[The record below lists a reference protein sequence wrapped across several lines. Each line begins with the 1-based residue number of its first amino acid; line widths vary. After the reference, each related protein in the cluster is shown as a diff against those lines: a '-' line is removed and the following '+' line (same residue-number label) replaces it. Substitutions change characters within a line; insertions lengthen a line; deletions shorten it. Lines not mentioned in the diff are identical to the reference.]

1 MVYCIFYQ
9 EKSVLDFLLEASSGE
24 PDDKLRLAMI
34 AVLSAS
40 QLTDV
45 CFSNAVPRMGTHP
58 H

>member
-1 MVYCIFYQ
+1 M
-9 EKSVLDFLLEASSGE
+9 LDFLLEASSGE